1 MLNGLNKWFNIFDV
15 EVGILCD
22 KSLPLGDQKKTGVA
36 LNKGFVRKKGPKV
49 AIIWEKK
56 KLNSSY
62 LTIDS
67 YMSLVYSEVWKQ
79 FYLSL
84 YIKPLVDDFL

>member
-1 MLNGLNKWFNIFDV
+1 
-15 EVGILCD
+15 
-22 KSLPLGDQKKTGVA
+22 
-36 LNKGFVRKKGPKV
+36 
-49 AIIWEKK
+49 
-56 KLNSSY
+56 LNSSY